1 MARIP
6 IALQLYSVRRECE
19 KDLPRVIE
27 SVAEMGYEGVEFA
40 GYYGYSAKDL
50 RRLLDDCGLQVA
62 GAHVPLDSLL
72 GDAFERTI
80 EFHQA
85 LGNRF
90 LIVPWMPEDRRADR
104 QGWLQCARLFDE
116 LAEKVKPYGMRVG
129 YHNHDF
135 EFKPLDGELPWDIFF
150 GSTREDVVMQL
161 DTGNALQGGG
171 QPTAFLEKYPGRAVT
186 VHLKEYSAA
195 DENALIG
202 EGDVPWAEVFRLC
215 ERVGGTQWYIV
226 EQEKY
231 PYEPLECARRCLEAL
246 KAMGK

>member
-1 MARIP
+1 
-6 IALQLYSVRRECE
+6 
-19 KDLPRVIE
+19 
-27 SVAEMGYEGVEFA
+27 
-40 GYYGYSAKDL
+40 
-50 RRLLDDCGLQVA
+50 
-62 GAHVPLDSLL
+62 
-72 GDAFERTI
+72 
-80 EFHQA
+80 
-85 LGNRF
+85 
-90 LIVPWMPEDRRADR
+90 
-104 QGWLQCARLFDE
+104 
-116 LAEKVKPYGMRVG
+116 VKPYGMRVG